1 MGWGLA
7 VVEERTAAAAA
18 AARTGSEVQ
27 RRRNGC
33 WKQNMGLAVKTAS
46 RKGRNAAADPAWG
59 DLRKKAHLTRSL
71 CSSLCD
77 TYTHNGT

>member
-33 WKQNMGLAVKTAS
+33 WKQNMGCSPSKRPVE
-46 RKGRNAAADPAWG
+46 KGGMPRPTQLGAIFAKRP
-59 DLRKKAHLTRSL
+59 T
-71 CSSLCD
+71 
-77 TYTHNGT
+77 